1 MTSFHYNH
9 IKEAE
14 YKTAN
19 IHLKAN
25 RHQKG
30 TAAATNIYAY
40 TTFLKGYSNL
50 TANLLRSTF
59 YRLENVEEMNQ
70 GF

>member
-30 TAAATNIYAY
+30 AAVTNIYAY

-50 TANLLRSTF
+50 TANLLTST
-59 YRLENVEEMNQ
+59 ENVEEMNQ

>member
-25 RHQKG
+25 RHQKAA
-30 TAAATNIYAY
+30 AAATNIYAY

-50 TANLLRSTF
+50 TANPANLLTSTDWK
-59 YRLENVEEMNQ
+59 R
-70 GF
+70 G

>member
-25 RHQKG
+25 RHQKAA
-30 TAAATNIYAY
+30 AAATNIYAY

-50 TANLLRSTF
+50 TANLLTST
-59 YRLENVEEMNQ
+59 ENVEEMNH